1 MTVVA
6 SITGVL
12 VAITSFAHV
21 NSRPQ
26 LSPLYKDPSAPIE
39 QRVEDLLHRMTLEEK
54 VSQLIAVW
62 QGKKEFLDSNNQLDM
77 KKFAQLYPEGIGQY
91 TRPNDVKGAGSPRVL
106 QWHTT
111 RETVELIN
119 VLQHYAVERTRLGIP
134 MIFHE
139 ESLHGYQAR
148 GATAF
153 PQAIG
158 LASSWDPDLVREVNS
173 IIAREV
179 SARGVSV
186 VLSPVVDVARDPRWG
201 RIEETFGEDPYLVGE
216 IGVAAVSGLQ
226 GDNRARTLGSG
237 KVFATLKHLTGHGQP
252 ESGQNTAPA
261 PISQREL
268 RENFFP
274 PFEEVVKRTGIS
286 LVMPSFN
293 EIDGMPSHANKWL
306 LNDVL
311 RGEWGYQGAIFSD
324 YDAISELNIVH
335 HIASN
340 PEEAAIKAL
349 NAGVD
354 ADLPDG
360 QSYRLLVQA
369 VRNGHVSEDKIDTAV
384 RRVLSLK
391 FRAGLFEHPYAD
403 VAQAE
408 AITNNVEA
416 KAIALKAAQRTI
428 VLLKNDG
435 TLPLLIDAKS
445 TKKPTIAVIGPN
457 AAVARLGGYYSIP
470 PHSVS
475 LLEGMKNRI
484 GDRANILF
492 SQGAKITENDDWW
505 ADEVKLTDP
514 TENRQLIA
522 AAVEVAKQADVV
534 VLAIGDTEQTSR
546 EGWAASHLGDRTSLD
561 LVGEQ
566 MELFRA
572 LKATGKPIIATLING
587 RPLSTVELAE
597 DANALLECWYL
608 GEQGGNALADVLLG
622 NSNPG
627 GKLPVTI
634 PRGVGQLPM
643 FYNYKPSAHRGY
655 LFDSAKPLYPFGWG
669 LSYTSFS
676 ISEPKLSAAAIATR
690 GTATISVEVRNT
702 GSRMGDETVQLY
714 IHQKVGSVTRPV
726 KLLKAFKRVT
736 LSPGEVRTISFV
748 LNSHSFEMWNDVMQR
763 VVEPGEYEVMVGPN
777 SMDLKTAVLR
787 IQ

>member
-1 MTVVA
+1 MLMVMA
-6 SITGVL
+6 PAG
-12 VAITSFAHV
+12 AHV
-21 NSRPQ
+21 NPSPQ
-26 LSPLYKDPSAPIE
+26 LKPLYKDPSAPID

-54 VSQLIAVW
+54 VGQLIAVW
-62 QGKKEFLDSNNQLDM
+62 QGKKEFVDANNQLDM
-77 KKFAQLYPEGIGQY
+77 KKFAQLYPDGIGQY
-91 TRPNDVKGAGSPRVL
+91 TRPNDVKGAGSPRVVP
-106 QWHTT
+106 WHTT

-119 VLQHYAVERTRLGIP
+119 ALQHYAVERTRLGIP

-139 ESLHGYQAR
+139 EALHGYQAR

-173 IIAREV
+173 VIAREV

-216 IGVAAVSGLQ
+216 IGVAAVTGLQ
-226 GDNRARTLGSG
+226 GENKARTLVSG
-237 KVFATLKHLTGHGQP
+237 KVFATLKHMTGHGQP
-252 ESGQNTAPA
+252 ESGNNTAPA

-274 PFEEVVKRTGIS
+274 PFEEVVHRTGIS
-286 LVMPSFN
+286 VVMPSFN

-311 RGEWGYQGAIFSD
+311 RGEWGYQGAVFSD
-324 YDAISELNIVH
+324 YDAIGELNIVH
-335 HIASN
+335 HIAAT

-360 QSYRLLVQA
+360 QSYGLLVQA
-369 VRNGHVSEDKIDTAV
+369 VRNGHVSEDKVDTAV

-403 VAQAE
+403 ATQAE
-408 AITNNVEA
+408 AVTNNADA
-416 KAIALKAAQRTI
+416 KALALKAAQRTI

-435 TLPLLIDAKS
+435 TLPLSIETKS
-445 TKKPTIAVIGPN
+445 LKKPTIAVIGPN

-475 LLEGMKNRI
+475 LLEGIKNKI

-492 SQGAKITENDDWW
+492 SQGVKITENDDWW
-505 ADEVKLTDP
+505 ADDVKLSDP
-514 TENRQLIA
+514 KENRKLIA
-522 AAVEVAKQADVV
+522 EAVEVARQADVII
-534 VLAIGDTEQTSR
+534 LGLGDTEQTSR
-546 EGWAASHLGDRTSLD
+546 EGWASTHLGDRSSLD

-572 LKATGKPIIATLING
+572 LKATGKPVVVTLING
-587 RPLSTVELAE
+587 RPLSTVELA
-597 DANALLECWYL
+597 DNANALLECWYL
-608 GEQGGNALADVLLG
+608 GEQGGNGLADVLLG
-622 NSNPG
+622 NANPG

-634 PRGVGQLPM
+634 PRSVGQLPM

-655 LFDSAKPLYPFGWG
+655 LFETGKPLFPFGWG

-676 ISEPKLSAAAIATR
+676 ISDPKLSATTIATR
-690 GTATISVEVRNT
+690 GTVTVSVEVRNT
-702 GSRMGDETVQLY
+702 GVRTGDETVQLY
-714 IHQKVGSVTRPV
+714 VHQKVGSVTRPV

-736 LSPGEVRTISFV
+736 LNSGETRTISFV
-748 LNSHSFEMWNDVMQR
+748 LNSHSFEMWNDTMQR
-763 VVEPGEYEVMVGPN
+763 VVEPGEFEIMVGPN
-777 SMDLKTAVLR
+777 SVDLKTALLK
-787 IQ
+787 IQQ